1 MDNLKSPKQ
10 QLRKTIRQRKKQY
23 SLEQRQAWS
32 SDIEQRL
39 LAHPRIKAA
48 HVVML
53 YYALPDEVD
62 TRHLVDA
69 LLAAGKTVVLPKC
82 VDDAH
87 MEPRLYTGPSDL
99 AEGLYNLLEPAGA
112 PYADIHRIEVVV
124 VPGMSFDDE
133 GHRLGRG
140 RGYYDRFLEQL
151 PEAYTIGVCY
161 HFQRVAHVPTDPY
174 DRAMDE
180 VVSNRA

>member
-1 MDNLKSPKQ
+1 
-10 QLRKTIRQRKKQY
+10 
-23 SLEQRQAWS
+23 
-32 SDIEQRL
+32 
-39 LAHPRIKAA
+39 
-48 HVVML
+48 
-53 YYALPDEVD
+53 
-62 TRHLVDA
+62 
-69 LLAAGKTVVLPKC
+69 
-82 VDDAH
+82 

-99 AEGLYNLLEPAGA
+99 AEGLYNLLEPVGPAF
-112 PYADIHRIEVVV
+112 ADLRRIEVVV

-140 RGYYDRFLEQL
+140 RGYYDRFLEQV

-174 DRAMDE
+174 DRAVDE

>member
-1 MDNLKSPKQ
+1 MDYPTSPKQ
-10 QLRKTIRQRKKQY
+10 QLRKTIRQRKKQH
-23 SLEQRQAWS
+23 SPEQRQAWS
-32 SDIEQRL
+32 AEIERRL
-39 LAHPRIKAA
+39 LAHPRIRAA
-48 HVVML
+48 QVVML

-62 TRHLVDA
+62 TRHLADA
-69 LLAAGKTVVLPKC
+69 LLAEGKTVILPKC

-87 MEPRLYTGPSDL
+87 MEPRLYTGPADL
-99 AEGLYNLLEPAGA
+99 AEGIFNLLEPVGA
-112 PYADIHRIEVVV
+112 PYADIHRIEVIV

-140 RGYYDRFLEQL
+140 RGYYDRFLERL

-161 HFQRVAHVPTDPY
+161 HFQRVDHVPTDPY

>member
-1 MDNLKSPKQ
+1 MVYPTSPKQ
-10 QLRKTIRQRKKQY
+10 QLRKTIRQRKKQH
-23 SLEQRQAWS
+23 SPQQRQAWS
-32 SDIEQRL
+32 DEIERRL
-39 LAHPRIKAA
+39 LHHPRIKAA
-48 HVVML
+48 QVVML

-62 TRHLVDA
+62 TRHLADA
-69 LLAAGKTVVLPKC
+69 LLAEGKTVVLPKC

-87 MEPRLYTGPSDL
+87 MEPRLYTGPADL
-99 AEGLYNLLEPAGA
+99 AEGLYNLLEPAG
-112 PYADIHRIEVVV
+112 PTFADLRRIEVVV

-140 RGYYDRFLEQL
+140 RGYYDRFLERL

-174 DRAMDE
+174 DRAVDE
-180 VVSNRA
+180 VVSIRA